1 MADITTEGFI
11 PSNAYPLRLI
21 HSDDNGY
28 LVLLLDA
35 EDDNSTIVVYSG
47 DFDFIA
53 IRKLGGPEKGY
64 VVPRADI
71 DKDLLMPYRSLSLEA
86 VMYQEGK

>member
-1 MADITTEGFI
+1 MTDITTGGFI

-35 EDDNSTIVVYSG
+35 EDDNSTIVVHSI
-47 DFDFIA
+47 DFEETEGSLLFP
-53 IRKLGGPEKGY
+53 R

-86 VMYQEGK
+86 VMYQEAN

>member
-11 PSNAYPLRLI
+11 PSDAYPLRLI

-28 LVLLLDA
+28 LVLLLDD
-35 EDDNSTIVVYSG
+35 EDLNSTIVVHSA
-47 DFDFIA
+47 DFEETEGSLLFP
-53 IRKLGGPEKGY
+53 R

-71 DKDLLMPYRSLSLEA
+71 DKGLLMPYRSLSLEA
-86 VMYQEGK
+86 VMYKEVTQ

>member
-1 MADITTEGFI
+1 MADITTGGFI

-35 EDDNSTIVVYSG
+35 EDDNSTIVVYSA
-47 DFDFIA
+47 DFDF
-53 IRKLGGPEKGY
+53 EDGY
-64 VVPRADI
+64 VVPRADV
-71 DKDLLMPYRSLSLEA
+71 DAALLMPYRSLSLEA
-86 VMYQEGK
+86 VMYQEDK

>member
-11 PSNAYPLRLI
+11 PSEAYPLKLI
-21 HSDDNGY
+21 HADDNGY
-28 LVLLLDA
+28 LILLLDA
-35 EDDNSTIVVYSG
+35 EDDNSTIVVHSI

-53 IRKLGGPEKGY
+53 IRKLGELEKGY

-71 DKDLLMPYRSLSLEA
+71 DEDLLMPYRSLSLEA
-86 VMYQEGK
+86 VMYQEAN

>member
-11 PSNAYPLRLI
+11 PSEAYPLRLV

-28 LVLLLDA
+28 LVLLLDEQDA
-35 EDDNSTIVVYSG
+35 NSTIVVHSI
-47 DFDFIA
+47 DFEETEESLLFP
-53 IRKLGGPEKGY
+53 R

-86 VMYQEGK
+86 VMYQEAK

>member
-1 MADITTEGFI
+1 MSDITTEGFI
-11 PSNAYPLRLI
+11 PSDAYPLRLI

-28 LVLLLDA
+28 LVLLLDEQDA
-35 EDDNSTIVVYSG
+35 NSTIVVHSI
-47 DFDFIA
+47 DFEETEGLLLF
-53 IRKLGGPEKGY
+53 PC

-86 VMYQEGK
+86 VMYEEAK

>member
-28 LVLLLDA
+28 LVLLLDD
-35 EDDNSTIVVYSG
+35 EDLNSTIVVHSA
-47 DFDFIA
+47 DFEETEGSLLFP
-53 IRKLGGPEKGY
+53 R

-71 DKDLLMPYRSLSLEA
+71 DKDLLMPYRNLRLEA
-86 VMYQEGK
+86 VMYEEDN

>member
-1 MADITTEGFI
+1 MANITTEGFI
-11 PSNAYPLRLI
+11 PSDAYPLRLV

-28 LVLLLDA
+28 LVLLLD
-35 EDDNSTIVVYSG
+35 EQDDNSTIVVYSADC
-47 DFDFIA
+47 DFED
-53 IRKLGGPEKGY
+53 GY

-71 DKDLLMPYRSLSLEA
+71 DADLLMPYRSLSLEA

>member
-1 MADITTEGFI
+1 MADITTGGFI

-35 EDDNSTIVVYSG
+35 EDDNSTIVVHSI
-47 DFDFIA
+47 DFEEAEGALLF
-53 IRKLGGPEKGY
+53 PC

-71 DKDLLMPYRSLSLEA
+71 DKDWLMPYRSLSLEA
-86 VMYQEGK
+86 VMGQEDN